1 MNQNS
6 SSSRDVH
13 EIENKISTDDKN
25 KVEASNMNQSASLKK
40 SNNKGKKPANKSKT
54 GYMGLRKGFLL

>member
-1 MNQNS
+1 MNQNQNS
-6 SSSRDVH
+6 SSCKDVH
-13 EIENKISTDDKN
+13 DDVN
-25 KVEASNMNQSASLKK
+25 KVEASNMNKSASLQK